1 MSEINNI
8 NISIALSTLPLAQKG
23 FGLVMIAGDTI
34 RQVKYE
40 LSVLSGTSGLKW
52 RAASPGEKFIQ
63 IRYVVNGN
71 NTPLSVTRTGSGTS
85 SSPHV
90 ITVAVGTNASGLPIS
105 TAAQIK
111 TAAEAVSNVA
121 GASKIVDV
129 LLIQA
134 PGDGVVSEFLQAP
147 LIDKNGSF
155 VEVTD
160 ADQLLDP
167 SIGYQANDPEYKMAG
182 QVFAGETRAE
192 KVVVFKISSFSNL
205 VADIAALRNSGKDDW
220 YWLLITSRVKAD
232 IQAAAAYIDTLEKCG
247 MFATSDQTTADE
259 FKPERSALI
268 VSNFANEF
276 PDARVLGECATQEIG
291 SVTWDSKRLGNQKN
305 SGVTMAEQ
313 TALLAKKVNLIREMG
328 GVNVFWEGTM
338 MGGQYIDIING
349 RDLTKARLTESW
361 HSLKINNKKLPMTIG
376 GLRMIEASLREVFR
390 DLGRKGV
397 IAKVEDPDGRNK
409 SDMGDFQ
416 YKLFLPESMSE
427 IPTNDRANR
436 KVSPITFTCT
446 VGGGINKL
454 DIRGTMGV

>member
-40 LSVLSGTSGLKW
+40 LSILSETSGLKW

-63 IRYVVNGN
+63 IKYVVNGN

-147 LIDKNGSF
+147 FIDKNGSF

-276 PDARVLGECATQEIG
+276 PDARTLGECATQEIG

-313 TALLAKKVNLIREMG
+313 TTLLSISPPNTERRDTQDRLNGNVGKSRENRVFE
-328 GVNVFWEGTM
+328 GVLEG
-338 MGGQYIDIING
+338 
-349 RDLTKARLTESW
+349 
-361 HSLKINNKKLPMTIG
+361 
-376 GLRMIEASLREVFR
+376 F
-390 DLGRKGV
+390 
-397 IAKVEDPDGRNK
+397 
-409 SDMGDFQ
+409 
-416 YKLFLPESMSE
+416 
-427 IPTNDRANR
+427 
-436 KVSPITFTCT
+436 
-446 VGGGINKL
+446 
-454 DIRGTMGV
+454 